1 MDEKDLKKAL
11 LEELETIAPKMSDK
25 VAKAAIC
32 TSSGTD
38 GGIETNKRRRAPR
51 RFGAKGAALSALA
64 AVLVIAIVLGAVLPP
79 MLGGDPTD
87 SGGGYLLITVNP
99 QIELLYDENGIVYD
113 VKSGNRDGD
122 VMLSDPQFR
131 KSLTGK
137 SVGAAAQAV
146 AEEAMA
152 LGYLCEDEEA
162 VDAVKLTFVGAASE
176 TADSV
181 SETLESYFVDSGV
194 RCMVVLAEESEQFLR
209 ERYEGIT
216 GSLSD
221 MLAAIAGAADE
232 FLVRNTDNTDGGALT
247 EDYGALAAQYI
258 KDRIAMLGEEIEK
271 TDEAL
276 TEFGVLNA
284 MIGELSSDLRSATDI
299 IFGGRLNY
307 WDVLAYTETNPDQT
321 LGSELAGAMEDAEK
335 VLEKIAGYGCAV
347 DSYMAYTAAEW
358 AYGLLSDGYE
368 RYRDDI
374 TDFIDEAGS
383 ALSEIVG
390 YVNGIYSSAAAWFE
404 DIPAA
409 LEQFG
414 TALEEVE
421 MLASDAISTAED
433 YFESVAALVFA
444 EREQLAAYAASFCSQ
459 RTPIDEQTY
468 DAIRNELTDTYGTLE
483 NWYDTVF
490 GNK

>member
-32 TSSGTD
+32 TSSETD
-38 GGIETNKRRRAPR
+38 GGFERNKRRRSPR

-99 QIELLYDENGIVYD
+99 QIELLYDENGVVYD
-113 VKSGNRDGD
+113 VKSGNKDGD

-258 KDRIAMLGEEIEK
+258 KDRIAMLGEEI
-271 TDEAL
+271 AL
-276 TEFGVLNA
+276 TEEALSEFGDLNA
-284 MIGELSSDLRSATDI
+284 MIEELSSDLRI
-299 IFGGRLNY
+299 IFGVRLNY

-444 EREQLAAYAASFCSQ
+444 EREQLAAYAAAFCSQ

-490 GNK
+490 GR

>member
-32 TSSGTD
+32 TSSETD
-38 GGIETNKRRRAPR
+38 GGIETNKRRRSPR

-99 QIELLYDENGIVYD
+99 QIELLYDENGVVYD

-137 SVGAAAQAV
+137 SVGTAAQAV

-232 FLVRNTDNTDGGALT
+232 FFVRNTDNTDGGALT

-258 KDRIAMLGEEIEK
+258 KDRIAMLGEEI
-271 TDEAL
+271 AL
-276 TEFGVLNA
+276 TEEALSEFGDLNA
-284 MIGELSSDLRSATDI
+284 MIEELSSDLRSATDI
-299 IFGGRLNY
+299 IFGVRLNY

-321 LGSELAGAMEDAEK
+321 LGPELAGAMEDAER
-335 VLEKIAGYGCAV
+335 VLEKLAGYGCAV
-347 DSYMAYTAAEW
+347 DSYTAYTAAEW
-358 AYGLLSDGYE
+358 AYGLLFDGYE

-444 EREQLAAYAASFCSQ
+444 EREQLAAYAAAFCSQ

-468 DAIRNELTDTYGTLE
+468 EAFGYDLSDSFGTLE
-483 NWYDTVF
+483 NWYVRVF
-490 GNK
+490 GR

>member
-32 TSSGTD
+32 TSSETD
-38 GGIETNKRRRAPR
+38 GGFERNKRRRSPR

-99 QIELLYDENGIVYD
+99 QIELLYDENGVVYD
-113 VKSGNRDGD
+113 VKSGNKDGD

-258 KDRIAMLGEEIEK
+258 KDRIAMLGEEI
-271 TDEAL
+271 AL
-276 TEFGVLNA
+276 TEEALSEFGDLNA
-284 MIGELSSDLRSATDI
+284 MIEELSSDLRI
-299 IFGGRLNY
+299 IFGVRLNY

-444 EREQLAAYAASFCSQ
+444 EREQLAAYAAAFCSQ

>member
-32 TSSGTD
+32 TSSETD
-38 GGIETNKRRRAPR
+38 GGFERNKSRRAPR

-99 QIELLYDENGIVYD
+99 QIELLYDENGVVYD

-137 SVGAAAQAV
+137 SVGTAAQAV

-216 GSLSD
+216 GSLLD

-232 FLVRNTDNTDGGALT
+232 FFVRNTDNTDGGALT

-284 MIGELSSDLRSATDI
+284 MIEELSSDLRI
-299 IFGGRLNY
+299 IFGVRLNY

-335 VLEKIAGYGCAV
+335 VLEKLAGYGCAV

-390 YVNGIYSSAAAWFE
+390 YVNGIYSYAAAWFE

-414 TALEEVE
+414 TALEEIE

-444 EREQLAAYAASFCSQ
+444 EREQLAAYAASFCSH
-459 RTPIDEQTY
+459 RTPINEQTY

-490 GNK
+490 GR

>member
-32 TSSGTD
+32 TSSETD
-38 GGIETNKRRRAPR
+38 GGFERNKRRRSPR

-99 QIELLYDENGIVYD
+99 QIELLYDENGVVYD

-221 MLAAIAGAADE
+221 MLAEIAGAADE

-284 MIGELSSDLRSATDI
+284 MIGELSSDLRI

-321 LGSELAGAMEDAEK
+321 LGSELAGAMEDAER
-335 VLEKIAGYGCAV
+335 VLEKLAGYGCAV
-347 DSYMAYTAAEW
+347 DSYKAYKAAEW

-444 EREQLAAYAASFCSQ
+444 EREQLAAYAAAFCSQ

-468 DAIRNELTDTYGTLE
+468 DAIRNELTDAYGTLE

-490 GNK
+490 GR

>member
-1 MDEKDLKKAL
+1 MDEKDLEKAL

-32 TSSGTD
+32 TSSETD
-38 GGIETNKRRRAPR
+38 GGFERNKRRRSPR

-99 QIELLYDENGIVYD
+99 QIELLYDENGVVYD
-113 VKSGNRDGD
+113 VKSGNKDGD

-284 MIGELSSDLRSATDI
+284 MIGELSSDLRI
-299 IFGGRLNY
+299 IFGVRLNY

-335 VLEKIAGYGCAV
+335 VLEKLAGYGCAV
-347 DSYMAYTAAEW
+347 DSNAAYTAAEW

-414 TALEEVE
+414 TALEEIE

-468 DAIRNELTDTYGTLE
+468 DAIRNELTDAYGTLE

-490 GNK
+490 GR